1 MELGFEEWGRLCYQY
16 AGRKGGEKY
25 EKTSLDG

>member
-16 AGRKGGEKY
+16 VGRKEGEKY
-25 EKTSLDG
+25 EKTLDG